1 MIVLTVM
8 AVYIVFSIFIGV
20 SGSRGEK
27 TTRSFFVSHGNLN
40 YTLLIPLLFGELIAG
55 AGTVGNASGAFT
67 TGVSAVWGVWGQA
80 LGCVIFVVFVSG
92 FFYNAGKQG
101 AMSVAEAFEYRFDKR
116 VRTAVSLVVLIAFL
130 IVYAMQPAA
139 IAGILEPLTGISRLP
154 LLIGCTILFVI
165 MALMGLKGIAKMN
178 LVHSLLIF
186 SVLMIIAVCSFSETG
201 GGREIIKG
209 LPESYFNLFLPDLSS
224 SLANILG
231 ASFAMISAATVVNSC
246 YCAKSLSDARKG
258 ILFVAGAIFVFATFP
273 VIIGMSGRIVF
284 PEANPDSIIYIMA
297 EEISPVFS
305 SLAGIAICASVLSTA
320 PALLLMLSATVTRDL
335 YCIVRKDA
343 SDKEQLLFSKI
354 IIIVI
359 AVIGIALSFGMES
372 ILNEWLAS
380 FQIRAIVGIVIVIS
394 IYWKKVTNTAA
405 FWAIIVGGILAAVW
419 HYMDH
424 PFGVEPIWPSVFIGI
439 FLVIALSVARPEKRK

>member
-1 MIVLTVM
+1 MIVLIVM
-8 AVYIVFSIFIGV
+8 VVYIVFSIFIGV
-20 SGSRGEK
+20 RGSQGEK

-55 AGTVGNASGAFT
+55 AGTVGNASGAFA
-67 TGVSAVWGVWGQA
+67 TGISAVWGVWGQA
-80 LGCVIFVVFVSG
+80 LGCVIFVIFVSR
-92 FFYNAGKQG
+92 FFYHSGKKG

-116 VRTAVSLVVLIAFL
+116 VRMAVSLVVLIAFL

-139 IAGILEPLTGISRLP
+139 IAGILEPLTGVPRLP
-154 LLIGCTILFVI
+154 LLIGCTALFVI

-178 LVHSLLIF
+178 LVHSVLIF
-186 SVLMIIAVCSFSETG
+186 SVLMIIAICSFFKAG
-201 GGREIIKG
+201 GCEEIAKG
-209 LPESYFNLFLPDLSS
+209 LPASYFDLFLPDLSS
-224 SLANILG
+224 SIANILG

-273 VIIGMSGRIVF
+273 VIIGMCGKIVF
-284 PEANPDSIIYIMA
+284 PESNPDSIIYIMA
-297 EEISPVFS
+297 AEISPVFS

-335 YCIVRKDA
+335 YCAAYADA

-359 AVIGIALSFGMES
+359 AVIGIALSFGMQS

-380 FQIRAIVGIVIVIS
+380 FQIRAIVGIVMIIS
-394 IYWKKVTNTAA
+394 IYWNKVTNTAA
-405 FWAIIVGGILAAVW
+405 FWAIIVGGVLAAVW
-419 HYMDH
+419 HYLDH
-424 PFGVEPIWPSVFIGI
+424 PFGIEPIWPSLLVGI
-439 FLVIALSVARPEKRK
+439 FLVIGLSLVKHEKRK